1 MSTDLDQRLA
11 ATLRDRAGGDVDPAP
26 IVAWARHRGGR
37 LRFRRRML
45 AGAAA
50 GCTVV
55 LAAVALVRVEP
66 RPHTP
71 AMPPSTLALPVAPGL
86 PGALQRPGAVG
97 ADPGV
102 VHFSADD
109 VLGGAEYATWQAGRG
124 TESVEIPNKARVLLA
139 TDVAALDAAGL
150 HLASARQPRP
160 PVDVLVGDRP
170 GTAWSDAAPTGGGT
184 LWTVRWQPA
193 GGLWAQLDLY
203 TGERGEATAA
213 AARVRFDAAHRCVVP
228 FRLDVLPVGA
238 RIRECSVRLGAG
250 GFVSGALIVDGGGG
264 RWLAVRAERRPPGV
278 GESGGDLV
286 AGPYRVRRVIDGQLE
301 MLVQQCLVDA
311 FLADR
316 GDDFTEQDALTVL
329 GGYRPALDLDHPD
342 TW

>member
-1 MSTDLDQRLA
+1 MTTDLDRRLA

-26 IVAWARHRGGR
+26 IVARARHRGGR
-37 LRFRRRML
+37 LRIRRRVL
-45 AGAAA
+45 AGTAA
-50 GCTVV
+50 GCAVV

-66 RPHTP
+66 RSHTP
-71 AMPPSTLALPVAPGL
+71 AVPPTTLALPVAPGL
-86 PGALQRPGAVG
+86 PSALQRPGAVG

-102 VHFSADD
+102 VHFSADQVIGD
-109 VLGGAEYATWQAGRG
+109 AEYATWRAGRG
-124 TESVEIPNKARVLLA
+124 TESLEIPDKARVLLA

-150 HLASARQPRP
+150 HLPSAGQPRP

-203 TGERGEATAA
+203 TGKRGEATAA

-228 FRLDVLPVGA
+228 FRLELLPVGA
-238 RIRECSVRLGAG
+238 RIGECSVSFGLG
-250 GFVSGALIVDGGGG
+250 GFVSGALVVDGDGD

-278 GESGGDLV
+278 GDSGGDLV
-286 AGPYRVRRVIDGQLE
+286 AGPYRARRVVEGQLE
-301 MLVQQCLVDA
+301 MLVQPCLVGA
-311 FLADR
+311 FLTDR
-316 GDDFTEQDALTVL
+316 GNDFTEQDALAVL
-329 GGYRPALDLDHPD
+329 GGYRPALDLDNPD